1 MSDLKLQVL
10 VGEMLLHEDPR
21 KLQSLDDLHNIH
33 LTLDL
38 LRADFVELLELGPS
52 TAETSQPLTNRIL
65 NVQETATLKIQ
76 IDGSMLHLFDPRI
89 CFILFLLLAL
99 GRFLFEYS
107 FTGRLG
113 DEQLLDCLEIETVLG
128 DGEEH
133 EAEG

>member
-1 MSDLKLQVL
+1 
-10 VGEMLLHEDPR
+10 
-21 KLQSLDDLHNIH
+21 
-33 LTLDL
+33 
-38 LRADFVELLELGPS
+38 
-52 TAETSQPLTNRIL
+52 
-65 NVQETATLKIQ
+65 
-76 IDGSMLHLFDPRI
+76 MLHLFDPRI